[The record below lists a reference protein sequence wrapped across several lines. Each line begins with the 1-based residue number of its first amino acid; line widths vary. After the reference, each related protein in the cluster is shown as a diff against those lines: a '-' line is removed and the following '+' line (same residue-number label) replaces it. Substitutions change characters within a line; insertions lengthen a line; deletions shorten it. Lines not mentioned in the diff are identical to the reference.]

1 MRRVVFLLLLA
12 ACGGGGGGG
21 APGTRVSS
29 VTPGPDSSAGEPPAL
44 VRVRFDRP
52 VNTDTFN
59 QDTFQLTWSG
69 GDGIFGNGN
78 DVTLFTTT
86 LSFPNSTTALLDLA
100 TIPLLDELFRLRL
113 VGTGARKILAADG
126 LTMDGEFTGTFPSG
140 DGLEGGD
147 FVMFFRGTTT
157 VESMTPAPGS
167 TVSAPATVVVGL
179 SDDALPATVG
189 AASFRIV
196 RSGGDANFSS
206 GNEVGLSASSIT
218 RSGTEYRFGLSG
230 NALPADTYQVTVA
243 GAGAGDALR
252 FDGTDDLVRVPPAIQ
267 FAPGAGSLTAE
278 CWVEVEDPAHADGLV
293 ECADGDFSNG
303 WRLRHVA
310 GGSFLFAIA
319 GATATRTATGGPAP
333 SAGGWHHVAGVW
345 DAALGEARLYVDGAL
360 SATDVLGTTGA
371 VTPAAALFLG
381 KSGTTF
387 LKGSLDE
394 VRVWSLARTESEIRR
409 DMYRRLTGGEPLLRA
424 YWRIDDNILQLVVD
438 ATAAQHTGTLGAD
451 QNIGDDDPATRFSDA
466 WPVVTDLDGGPLDG
480 TFSGTLPAGLGKSGV
495 DFVATFRI
503 Q

>member
-1 MRRVVFLLLLA
+1 
-12 ACGGGGGGG
+12 
-21 APGTRVSS
+21 
-29 VTPGPDSSAGEPPAL
+29 
-44 VRVRFDRP
+44 VRFDRP
-52 VNTDTFN
+52 INPDSFNEDTFL
-59 QDTFQLTWSG
+59 LTWSG
-69 GDGIFGNGN
+69 GDGVFGNGN

-100 TIPLLDELFRLRL
+100 TIPLQDELFRLRL
-113 VGTGARKILAADG
+113 VGTGPRKILAADG

-140 DGLEGGD
+140 DGVEGGD
-147 FVMFFRGTTT
+147 FTMFFRGTTT

-167 TVSAPATVVVGL
+167 TVSPPTTVVVTL
-179 SDDALPATVG
+179 SDDADPATVD

-196 RSGGDANFSS
+196 RSGGDANFAG
-206 GNEVGLSASSIT
+206 GNEVGLTASAIT
-218 RSGTEYRFGLSG
+218 RSGTQYRFNLSG

-243 GAGAGDALR
+243 GAGAGDALD
-252 FDGTDDLVRVPPAIQ
+252 FDGSNDLVRVPPAIQ
-267 FAPGAGSLTAE
+267 FAPGVGSFSVE
-278 CWVEVEDPAHADGLV
+278 CWVEIEDSARADGIL

-310 GGSFLFAIA
+310 NGSFLFAIA

-360 SATDVLGTTGA
+360 AATDAGGATGA
-371 VTPAAALFLG
+371 VTPSAALFLG
-381 KSGTTF
+381 KSGTAF

-394 VRVWSLARTESEIRR
+394 VRVWSLARTESDLRR
-409 DMYRRLTGGEPLLRA
+409 DMYRRLAGGEPLLRA
-424 YWRIDDNILQLVVD
+424 YWRMDDNILQLVVD
-438 ATAAQHTGTLGAD
+438 ATTAQHTGTLGAD
-451 QNIGDDDPATRFSDA
+451 QNIGDDDPLTRFSTA
-466 WPVVTDLDGGPLDG
+466 WPVVADLGGSPLDG
-480 TFSGTLPAGLGKSGV
+480 TFSGTLPAGIGKSGV